1 MDKTAIVMFD
11 GEVLRPE
18 GPIEMV
24 PNTRYVIAYEAPL
37 PPAKP
42 GRSIWDLLAELA
54 GTVEAPADWSEE
66 HDHYIHGTPKR
77 GPGAGT

>member
-11 GEVLRPE
+11 GEILRPE
-18 GPIEMV
+18 GPIEMG

-37 PPAKP
+37 PAAEP
-42 GRSIWDLLAELA
+42 RSIWEVFKGMA
-54 GTVEAPADWSEE
+54 GTVEAIPDWSEE

-77 GPGAGT
+77 HPEAGV